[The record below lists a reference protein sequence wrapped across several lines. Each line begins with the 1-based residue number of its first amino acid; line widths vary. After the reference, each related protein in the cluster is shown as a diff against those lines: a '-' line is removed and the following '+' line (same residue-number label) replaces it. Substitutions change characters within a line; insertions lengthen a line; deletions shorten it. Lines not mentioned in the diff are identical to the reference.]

1 MSCHHVAI
9 YSDQSK
15 IVEQL
20 QKRVASSGNL
30 HVLLAKCELTC
41 KQHVFW
47 SDQIIVNTRTSVDWI
62 PARVRLK
69 ILILGSLDA
78 GNSYFYIEKWT
89 FKIMCEV
96 CYRAKRDKKEAT

>member
-41 KQHVFW
+41 NQHVFW

-62 PARVRLK
+62 PAHVRLK
-69 ILILGSLDA
+69 ILILGSLNAGKIHILAARSRSRSMLDFDA
-78 GNSYFYIEKWT
+78 L
-89 FKIMCEV
+89 
-96 CYRAKRDKKEAT
+96 

>member
-47 SDQIIVNTRTSVDWI
+47 SDQIIVNTRTSVDSI

-69 ILILGSLDA
+69 ILMFGSLDA
-78 GNSYFYIEKWT
+78 Q
-89 FKIMCEV
+89 KIHLFAA
-96 CYRAKRDKKEAT
+96 RAHSMLDFDAQ